1 MQSIPALWLWFVLTL
16 MAITAAGGLVLF
28 RRQQARFV
36 RLEERLTDT
45 DRRLETVI
53 QLNQQLAQAVDE
65 NGLVQASLEAVN
77 QLAGGLGCS
86 FVPLDHWGQ
95 PLQAFTFGQ
104 MPGPVLKGWAEHLA
118 SEQVRGRCEACK
130 TRLSPAGE
138 ECPLRVGPVGAGMTI
153 ACLPLE
159 LGERKLGMINI
170 YLPADQRLTEEAK
183 RFLDGLLHQMA
194 LAIEMKRM
202 HQQEL
207 DTLRQLHRLRTPR
220 SDLAANLSALL
231 QGIRPS
237 LGMEGLAVRVRPMAD
252 ERLSRLNV
260 ETGLFDALDE
270 AEVDRAVELAA
281 IEGSVQVDK
290 AGNRWSVYPLTL
302 PDGGVL
308 GTLLAYHPRPEQF
321 PQRVLGLL
329 QTLAAQA
336 ALLIENER
344 QSLALEYTV
353 VIKERT
359 RLAREIHDG
368 LAQLVAYLKLQAY
381 QMQTAASQGDYQR
394 LNKLLGEN
402 RGALEQAYQEIRHTI
417 DNLRISPEEGLVSWV
432 ERLAKEFESSTEVRV
447 VSSLKL
453 EGVDLSPEVQ
463 AQLVRIV
470 QEALNNVRKHAE
482 ASQAQIN
489 LRVWEGDVLL
499 EVVDDGRGFDPLDVP
514 LVAQYGLRGMRERA
528 ELIGADFQIV
538 SQPGQGTAVRLR
550 LPATLQE
557 KVE

>member
-1 MQSIPALWLWFVLTL
+1 MQLIPALWLWIFIAIFVLTL
-16 MAITAAGGLVLF
+16 AGAFILF
-28 RRQQARFV
+28 RHQRTRFA
-36 RLEERLTDT
+36 RLENHLADT

-53 QLNQQLAQAVDE
+53 GLNQELAQAVDE

-77 QLAGGLGCS
+77 QGVGGLGCS

-95 PLQAFTFGQ
+95 PMQAFTFGQ

-118 SEQVRGRCEACK
+118 SEQVRGKCAECK
-130 TRLSPAGE
+130 TRLSPAGQ
-138 ECPLRVGPVGAGMTI
+138 ECPLRVGPVGAGMNI

-170 YLPADQRLTEEAK
+170 YLPAEQRLGDEKK
-183 RFLDGLLHQMA
+183 RFLNGLLHQMA
-194 LAIEMKRM
+194 LAIEMKRL

-207 DTLRQLHRLRTPR
+207 DTLRQLHRLRAPR

-252 ERLSRLNV
+252 ERLSLLNV
-260 ETGLFDALDE
+260 VSGSLEGIPE
-270 AEVDRAVELAA
+270 AEVEQAVEQAAVSGLA
-281 IEGSVQVDK
+281 QVDET
-290 AGNRWSVYPLTL
+290 GRRWSVYPLTL

-308 GTLLAYHPRPEQF
+308 GTLLAYHPRLEQF

-344 QSLALEYTV
+344 LSLALEYTV

-368 LAQLVAYLKLQAY
+368 LAQLVAYLKLQSY

-417 DNLRISPEEGLVSWV
+417 DNLRISPEDGLVSWV
-432 ERLAKEFESSTEVRV
+432 ERLAKEFEQNAGVRV
-447 VSSLKL
+447 VNSLQL
-453 EGVDLSPEVQ
+453 DGVDLSPEVQ

-470 QEALNNVRKHAE
+470 QEALNNVHKHAE
-482 ASQAQIN
+482 ASQAQIK
-489 LRVWEGDVLL
+489 LRVWQGDVLL
-499 EVVDDGRGFDPLDVP
+499 EVLDDGRGFDPLDVP